1 MLVVALLALVYHPP
15 AEYVKWNES
24 LYQDSVVGSKRKSL
38 PAQHSAV
45 LYFEEPNGVLSL
57 TSSGS
62 YLVHIG
68 LVDPAWFKLTSDDW
82 YVYDGVEKGFILMGN
97 HKAIV
102 ELYAQEDTEVSYTA
116 CFMGEATVGL
126 RQYTKLV
133 PGSRGTYDHS
143 SLDANERIGYLLTD
157 DQASASFITSNIPN
171 YNDVTL
177 TAVGPDQKFKGNTT
191 QQFNAGDVY
200 LLDLEVH
207 RTINCS
213 IQIVYSGGSRERLYE
228 TVDWHDVKTL
238 FGLFTRTASLTIFPE
253 MTQVPPRPYTPT
265 PGPSDPGPSGGGGL
279 GGGYI
284 ALIVVVV
291 LVVVGAV
298 TATIVICVCRRPE
311 GVGNCVSFTLERYG
325 MLNR

>member
-24 LYQDSVVGSKRKSL
+24 LYKDCVVGSKKRSL

-68 LVDPAWFKLTSDDW
+68 LVDPAWTKLTSEDW
-82 YVYDGVEKGFILMGN
+82 YVYDGVEKGFILLGN

-102 ELYAQEDTEVSYTA
+102 ELYAQQDTEVSYTA
-116 CFMGEATVGL
+116 CFMGEAIAGQ

-133 PGSRGTYDHS
+133 SGSRGTYDHS

-157 DQASASFITSNIPN
+157 DQASVSFMTSNIPN
-171 YNDVTL
+171 YDDVIL
-177 TAVGPDQKFKGNTT
+177 TAVGPDQKYKGNTT
-191 QQFNAGDVY
+191 QQFETGDVY
-200 LLDLEVH
+200 LLDVEVH
-207 RTINCS
+207 RSINCS

-228 TVDWHDVKTL
+228 TADWQEVKTL
-238 FGLFTRTASLTIFPE
+238 FGLFTRTASLTIFPG
-253 MTQVPPRPYTPT
+253 MTQAPTRPNTPT
-265 PGPSDPGPSGGGGL
+265 PVGPGGGGGGL
-279 GGGYI
+279 GPGYI

-291 LVVVGAV
+291 LIVVGAV
-298 TATIVICVCRRPE
+298 TAVIVVCVCRRPE
-311 GVGNCVSFTLERYG
+311 GVGNLGECFTIPKYG
-325 MLNR
+325 MLDR